1 MMPEAAVALATFVIM
16 LLALRRWTREPE
28 VDSDREDASAA
39 RGFIEAQIDAHI
51 EALAER
57 YLEAGGSESGGDEL
71 PGAFAQDIEHF
82 IATYVTR
89 ESTEAAGLGRAVRCV
104 VTLEREKVY
113 ASVQSRVQAHL
124 TNRHAA

>member
-1 MMPEAAVALATFVIM
+1 MMPEAAVALATFVIV

-28 VDSDREDASAA
+28 ADSDREDATAA
-39 RGFIEAQIDAHI
+39 RRFIEAQIDAHV

-124 TNRHAA
+124 TNHHAA